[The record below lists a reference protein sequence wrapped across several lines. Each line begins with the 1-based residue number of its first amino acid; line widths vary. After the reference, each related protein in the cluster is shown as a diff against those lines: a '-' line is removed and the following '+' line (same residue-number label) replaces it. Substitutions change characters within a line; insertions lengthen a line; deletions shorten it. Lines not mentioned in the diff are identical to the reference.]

1 MRLTALR
8 GAITAEAND
17 ANAIVTATTELL
29 TEVME
34 RNGLGADEMVS
45 CIFTC
50 TSDLN
55 AEFPAVAARQLGL
68 SQVPLLCAQEI
79 DVYNAMPHVIRLLL
93 HCHVPED
100 REVSHVYLRDAVAL
114 RKDLQGAQ

>member
-1 MRLTALR
+1 MALR
-8 GAITAEAND
+8 GAITVESND
-17 ANAIVTATTELL
+17 ADAIVTATTELL

-34 RNGLGADEMVS
+34 RNALGADEMVS

-50 TSDLN
+50 TPDLN

-79 DVYNAMPHVIRLLL
+79 DVYNAMPQVIRILL
-93 HCHVPED
+93 HCHLPED
-100 REVSHVYLRDAVAL
+100 RDASHVYLREAVDL